1 MDIETVGAYSPTT
14 VYGQLTSPFVPKNI
28 TINAHTPYDT
38 EDENA
43 ATTSLSNYLENHPRT
58 KLLKGSVQKSVDGVG
73 YNKNPY
79 KVKTGREV
87 SKDTF
92 PPEYGVSYFSASTLS
107 SKDIVSG
114 AIKKGYTAE
123 QAATISKAKKAYE
136 NSYIV
141 TRNPVKTLS
150 LSSYVVS

>member
-1 MDIETVGAYSPTT
+1 MDMDVTGAYSPTV

-28 TINAHTPYDT
+28 SMNAHTPYDKE
-38 EDENA
+38 EDEA
-43 ATTSLSNYLENHPRT
+43 KVSLGNYLESRPSL
-58 KLLKGSVQKSVDGVG
+58 KLKDKVIHKNYTGVG
-73 YNKNPY
+73 Y
-79 KVKTGREV
+79 
-87 SKDTF
+87 SKKGYELLNYEEKEDKF
-92 PPEYGVSYFSASTLS
+92 PPDLGVSGFSASNLS

-136 NSYIV
+136 NSYLI

-150 LSSYVVS
+150 TRTYVVS